1 MKSDHKSARLGKR
14 RHMNTLPKLRLDLKS
29 PSPDLEIIDLDAEN
43 DNRGDNLQLQLNGD
57 DEEKVD
63 NIAKDRNNNSNI
75 EHLKGLDR

>member
-1 MKSDHKSARLGKR
+1 
-14 RHMNTLPKLRLDLKS
+14 MNTLPKLRLDLKS

-43 DNRGDNLQLQLNGD
+43 DNRDDNLQLQPNGD
-57 DEEKVD
+57 D

>member
-1 MKSDHKSARLGKR
+1 MKSDDKPARLGKR
-14 RHMNTLPKLRLDLKS
+14 RQMNTLPKLRLDLKS

-43 DNRGDNLQLQLNGD
+43 DNRDDNLQLQPNGD
-57 DEEKVD
+57 D

>member
-14 RHMNTLPKLRLDLKS
+14 RQMNTLPKLRLDLKS
-29 PSPDLEIIDLDAEN
+29 PSPDLEIVDLDAEN
-43 DNRGDNLQLQLNGD
+43 DNRDDNLQLQHNGD
-57 DEEKVD
+57 D

>member
-1 MKSDHKSARLGKR
+1 M
-14 RHMNTLPKLRLDLKS
+14 PKLRLDLKS

-43 DNRGDNLQLQLNGD
+43 DNRDDNLQLQPKGGI
-57 DEEKVD
+57 EERDD